1 MAIHPSKRSPQCTQF
16 PHLHLPTAPGKDKQE
31 TRSLSLALVTGQGGT
46 ARSPSQDTQAWQGT
60 RLGPELEW
68 RLCPCLG
75 PWGRE
80 PTWPEWPPDPPW
92 LGMAHKACRNPVR
105 AAAPSGLWPQMN
117 LFRVFPT
124 TCSRYFLHQLCSWP
138 FSIQP
143 AYQCLEKW
151 GLHGSLTEILWP
163 PQKAQWQQLFL
174 DVQTR
179 FLLWHKS
186 VIFDT
191 TLLLLVWI
199 KPLKVS
205 PNQ

>member
-124 TCSRYFLHQLCSWP
+124 TCSSFVPGHSPSNLLINALRNGDSMAPSLRFFGYLKRHSGSSFSWMFRLG
-138 FSIQP
+138 FS
-143 AYQCLEKW
+143 
-151 GLHGSLTEILWP
+151 
-163 PQKAQWQQLFL
+163 
-174 DVQTR
+174 
-179 FLLWHKS
+179 
-186 VIFDT
+186 FD
-191 TLLLLVWI
+191 LNL
-199 KPLKVS
+199 
-205 PNQ
+205 